1 MLNIF
6 IELHQKKAKLS
17 PFVDFSFKKS
27 GDTYIHTCMYKTQ
40 SISKQ
45 YVSSCI
51 EKNTGGYAGKDS

>member
-6 IELHQKKAKLS
+6 SELHQKKAKLS

-27 GDTYIHTCMYKTQ
+27 GDTYIHTCTHKTQ

-51 EKNTGGYAGKDS
+51 EKKTGGYAGKDS